1 MNIGQDSAFT
11 VNTPTTVD
19 THASTMLAPTAAGDK
34 GVVVQALP
42 SQTGNLQEWQ
52 NSSGATTLFVGP
64 DGTLQTK
71 DTTNGHT
78 YRISITNGALVLIQT
93 S

>member
-11 VNTPTTVD
+11 VNTPATVD

-34 GVVVQALP
+34 GVVIQALP
-42 SQTGNLQEWQ
+42 SQTGNLLELQ
-52 NSSGATTLFVGP
+52 NSAGASTVFFGP
-64 DGTLQTK
+64 DGTLQEK

-78 YRISITNGALVLIQT
+78 YRIVITSGAIVLQLV